1 MFVVRLTDEDRLELR
16 ALIRKAKA
24 AARTVMRA
32 RILLKANQ
40 GEKGEA
46 RTDAEIA
53 EALDVAPKTVFNIR
67 RRWVEESLEA
77 ALNRKKQKRPSRAR
91 KLDGKAEAKLV
102 ATYCGPTP
110 LGTPVGLSGCYLTS
124 WPSWRP
130 SSRLAPKP
138 CVRL

>member
-1 MFVVRLTDEDRLELR
+1 MKKVFVVRLTDEDRLELR

-40 GEKGEA
+40 GDKGEA

-67 RRWVEESLEA
+67 RRWVEEGLEA
-77 ALNRKKQKRPSRAR
+77 ALNRKKRERNSSPRAAVQLR
-91 KLDGKAEAKLV
+91 K
-102 ATYCGPTP
+102 
-110 LGTPVGLSGCYLTS
+110 GTPVGLSGCYMTS